1 MTQAFAHILSTSVA
15 HRVRTSVVRD
25 DMLGYIVSGSKRLLR
40 PGESEEYQTGEFF
53 LIARGTQW
61 DMVND
66 SAPQGQY
73 VAHVLLLTPA
83 LIELFHERF
92 AQFAALLPLAACA
105 KIGQDKTLHTAYARA
120 FASLTDTQVS
130 SALSQHR
137 LLELLLMLAERGL
150 VFSRASGLSWADR
163 VRRMVAQRPHDAWTV
178 NQLATSFNLS
188 ASTLR
193 RRLDSEGST
202 VSDCVREVRLE
213 TALLLLQ
220 STMLPVS
227 DIAYRS
233 GYASHSRFSA
243 AFRERFGFTP
253 SHLRPAMN
261 SGAQHLAQSG

>member
-1 MTQAFAHILSTSVA
+1 MTQAFAHILSTRVQ
-15 HRVRTSVVRD
+15 HRVRTSMVRD

-40 PGESEEYQTGEFF
+40 PGVSAQYKTGEFF
-53 LIARGTQW
+53 LIARGTLW

-66 SAPQGQY
+66 TAPQGAY
-73 VAHVLLLTPA
+73 VAHVILLTPA
-83 LIELFHERF
+83 LIELFHEGF
-92 AQFAALLPLAACA
+92 AQFSVLEPVQACA
-105 KIGQDKTLHTAYARA
+105 KIAQDTSLQEAYARA
-120 FASLTDTQVS
+120 FESLRNPDIS

-137 LLELLLMLAERGL
+137 LLELLLMLAEQGL
-150 VFSRASGLSWADR
+150 VFSPASGLSWADR

-220 STMLPVS
+220 TTMLPVS

-261 SGAQHLAQSG
+261 SGAQHLA